1 MVIRGFYTFL
11 LFLPI
16 FLVFQPDSKGQE
28 SSSNKIVDSL
38 VQIALEN
45 NPEILSNK
53 YSQQSAEFKAKSA
66 GTIPDP
72 KFTIAAL
79 NMSRSSLS
87 LDETP
92 MSGIALGLSQT
103 VPWPGRLKAKKA
115 MARLQS
121 DSQKQ
126 NIQQKE
132 NSIVQMVKHFYY
144 DYSYWT
150 KAGQILDSNIELV
163 EFLINAAETKYAN
176 GIGTAQDALRA
187 HTTKARLENK
197 KLFMAQ
203 MSRTALLNLGQLID
217 DTSIVH
223 ANLSANLPE
232 KLNYEL
238 LNLELNNPHLKK
250 AEIQTSISKKRL
262 ALAKSGYYPNFTF
275 GFDYRIRRDI
285 PMDAVRG
292 EDFVTV
298 KAGLQLPLWFFAKQ
312 NNETKA
318 ARHTIKA
325 SEENYH
331 SIQNQIKKQI
341 AVVRIALKTIT
352 ESFEQYNNSIS
363 PQARA
368 AYEAAR
374 VAYEV
379 GEVDFNALLAAQL
392 DLFEIELE
400 RIELLKNYWQKKA
413 EFSELCGE
421 K

>member
-1 MVIRGFYTFL
+1 MVIKGLYK
-11 LFLPI
+11 LFLFSLI
-16 FLVFQPDSKGQE
+16 FSVFQTAGLAQE
-28 SSSNKIVDSL
+28 FSGYQTLDSL

-45 NPEILSNK
+45 NPEILSSK

-79 NMSRSSLS
+79 NMPRSSLS

-103 VPWPGRLKAKKA
+103 IPWPGGLKAKKA
-115 MARLQS
+115 MALLQS
-121 DSQKQ
+121 DSKEQ
-126 NIQQKE
+126 NILQKE
-132 NSIVQMVKHFYY
+132 NSIVRMVKHFYY
-144 DYSYWT
+144 NYSFWT
-150 KAGQILDSNIELV
+150 KAEKILDSNIELV
-163 EFLINAAETKYAN
+163 EFLINIAETKYAN

-187 HTTKARLENK
+187 QTTKARLENK

-203 MSRTALLNLGQLID
+203 MSQAALLNLGRLID

-232 KLNYEL
+232 KLNKEIL
-238 LNLELNNPHLKK
+238 KSDMENPRLTNAK
-250 AEIQTSISKKRL
+250 IQTSIGQKRL

-275 GFDYRIRRDI
+275 GFDYRIRKEV

-292 EDFVTV
+292 EDFVSL

-312 NNETKA
+312 NNETRS
-318 ARHTIKA
+318 ARLALKA
-325 SEENYH
+325 SEENFH
-331 SIQNQIKKQI
+331 SIQNHIEQQI

-352 ESFEQYNNSIS
+352 ESFEQYNNSIK
-363 PQARA
+363 PQATA

-374 VAYEV
+374 AAYEV

-392 DLFEIELE
+392 DLFEIDLE
-400 RIELLKNYWQKKA
+400 RIDLLKNYWQKKA
-413 EFSELCGE
+413 EFSELSG
-421 K
+421 KK